1 MKIRPLLGVLAA
13 VAFVAPAAPAF
24 ADSAAPPGSAG
35 STVHRGNDD
44 AALRAALTAVVDAGA
59 TGALALVDDGRTV
72 SSAAVGAAQLQPRR
86 PLQVRDQVR
95 VGSITKTV
103 MSTITLQLVGEGR
116 LRLGDTVERWLP
128 GAVPNAS
135 AITLRMLLNHTSG
148 IYDYTEDVDWL
159 ATVTADPYRHWNPRE
174 LIAVANAHPPVFPPG
189 QGVSYSNTGYILI
202 GLILEK
208 VTGQP
213 VANLVSRRV
222 VRPLHL
228 HNTYFATS
236 GRFRGPY
243 AHGYY
248 PPSITGDGYLDTSS
262 WPPSFAWTAGA
273 LVSNAPDL
281 ARLYKALLSGRL
293 LRPALLRAMTTTV
306 STPDHPGYG
315 AGLGL
320 FSLDTPCGTVWGHEG
335 GIPGYVSI
343 AVTDRAGRR
352 SAVVLM
358 PTESNEAIDAAY
370 HAAVTTAVC
379 QMFHRAP
386 SALSPSASGPAMA
399 VRTLPAGQR
408 AASSLS
414 PVGEG

>member
-1 MKIRPLLGVLAA
+1 MKIRPLCGILTAA
-13 VAFVAPAAPAF
+13 ALIAPAAPA
-24 ADSAAPPGSAG
+24 AAGAAAPAGSVG
-35 STVHRGNDD
+35 STVHRNEDD

-59 TGALALVDDGRTV
+59 TGALALVDDGKDVSTV
-72 SSAAVGAAQLQPRR
+72 AVGAARLDPRR
-86 PLQVRDQVR
+86 PLHVRDQVR

-103 MSTITLQLVGEGR
+103 ISTITLQLVGEGR
-116 LRLGDTVERWLP
+116 LRLGDPVERWLP
-128 GAVPNAS
+128 GAVPNGS

-148 IYDYTEDVDWL
+148 IFDYTEDADWL
-159 ATVTADPYRHWNPRE
+159 AAVTADPYRYWSPQE
-174 LIAVANAHPPVFPPG
+174 LIAVANTHPPVFPPG
-189 QGVSYSNTGYILI
+189 QGLSYSNTGYILI
-202 GLILEK
+202 GLVLQK

-213 VANLVSRRV
+213 VASLIRRRV
-222 VRPLHL
+222 VQPLHL
-228 HNTYFATS
+228 HNTFFATA
-236 GRFRGPY
+236 GRFHGPY

-248 PPSITGDGYLDTSS
+248 PPSLTGGGYLDTSA

-281 ARLYKALLSGRL
+281 ARLYQALLSGRL

-306 STPDHPGYG
+306 SSPAYPGYG

-320 FSLDTPCGTVWGHEG
+320 FRLDTPCGTVWGHEG

-358 PTESNEAIDAAY
+358 PTESDEAIDAAY

-379 QMFHRAP
+379 QMFHRDPLVASRSPRAP
-386 SALSPSASGPAMA
+386 TMA
-399 VRTLPAGQR
+399 VR
-408 AASSLS
+408 
-414 PVGEG
+414 

>member
-1 MKIRPLLGVLAA
+1 
-13 VAFVAPAAPAF
+13 
-24 ADSAAPPGSAG
+24 
-35 STVHRGNDD
+35 
-44 AALRAALTAVVDAGA
+44 VVGAGA
-59 TGALALVDDGRTV
+59 TGAIALVDNGQDV
-72 SSAAVGAAQLQPRR
+72 SAVAVGAARLDPRR
-86 PLQVRDQVR
+86 PLHVRDQVR

-103 MSTITLQLVGEGR
+103 ISTITLQLVGEGR
-116 LRLGDTVERWLP
+116 LGLGDTVERWLP
-128 GAVPNAS
+128 GAVPNGS

-148 IYDYTEDVDWL
+148 IFDYTEDTDWL
-159 ATVTADPYRHWNPRE
+159 ATVTADPYRYWHPRE

-189 QGVSYSNTGYILI
+189 QGLSYSNTGYILI

-213 VANLVSRRV
+213 VENLVWNRV

-228 HNTYFATS
+228 HSTFFATS

-248 PPSITGDGYLDTSS
+248 PPSLTGGGYLDTSS

-273 LVSNAPDL
+273 LVSNATDL
-281 ARLYKALLSGRL
+281 ARLYQALLSGRL

-306 STPDHPGYG
+306 SSPAYPGYG
-315 AGLGL
+315 AGLGI
-320 FSLDTPCGTVWGHEG
+320 FSLDTPCGTAWGHEG

-358 PTESNEAIDAAY
+358 PTESNQTIDAAY
-370 HAAVTTAVC
+370 QAAVTTAEC
-379 QMFHRAP
+379 QMFHRDP
-386 SALSPSASGPAMA
+386 SMASPAGSGSTKA
-399 VRTLPAGQR
+399 VR
-408 AASSLS
+408 
-414 PVGEG
+414 